1 MRWRGW
7 IHSVSLFLLLGGI
20 LPSFGTAAE
29 VVDRI
34 IAYVNDDII
43 TLSELNE
50 RTNALVAARQQNPF
64 LREQELSLEEM
75 RHSMLNRL
83 IDERLASQEIS
94 RLKISVS
101 EEEVDGA
108 IARIMQENH
117 LTQETLEAELRKEE
131 RTITDLRQQIKE
143 SLEQRKL
150 VSREV
155 QNKTV
160 ITDEIVEAYYQSNM
174 MDFQGKERWR
184 LLDIYLP
191 FNPDDSQEERARLRD
206 LAQQILERVR
216 AGVDFGLLAKKY
228 SQGPGAEAGGDL
240 GYFAPGELEPVLEA
254 AVENL
259 KAGEVSPDIETTRG
273 IHIIKVTEVDR
284 TPPKALDE
292 VRESIRNLL
301 YKREVEFRYREWLS
315 NLRERSYVKIVDE
328 SGSQSQKR

>member
-1 MRWRGW
+1 MRWRSW
-7 IHSVSLFLLLGGI
+7 TLSVSLLLLLGGI

-29 VVDRI
+29 LVDRI

-64 LREQELSLEEM
+64 QREQEQSLEEM
-75 RHSMLNRL
+75 RQTMLNRL
-83 IDERLASQEIS
+83 IDERLASQEIA
-94 RLKISVS
+94 RLKITVS
-101 EEEVDGA
+101 EEEIDA
-108 IARIMQENH
+108 TIARIMKENR
-117 LTQETLEAELRKEE
+117 LTKETLEAELRKDE

-143 SLEQRKL
+143 GLEQRKL

-155 QNKTV
+155 QSKTV

-174 MDFQGKERWR
+174 HDFQEKERWR
-184 LLDIYLP
+184 IQDIYLP
-191 FNPDDSQEERARLRD
+191 YYPDDTPEERARIRN
-206 LAQQILERVR
+206 LAQEILERVR
-216 AGVDFGLLAKKY
+216 AGVDFGSLAKNN
-228 SQGPGAEAGGDL
+228 SRGPGAEAGGDM
-240 GYFAPGELEPVLEA
+240 GYFARGELEPVLEA

-284 TPPKALDE
+284 SPPKALDE

-301 YKREVEFRYREWLS
+301 YRREVEFRYREWLS
-315 NLRERSYVKIVDE
+315 SLRERSYVRIVDE
-328 SGSQSQKR
+328 TGS

>member
-1 MRWRGW
+1 M
-7 IHSVSLFLLLGGI
+7 SLLLLLGGV

-29 VVDRI
+29 LVDRI

-64 LREQELSLEEM
+64 QREQEQSLEEM
-75 RHSMLNRL
+75 RQTMLNRL
-83 IDERLASQEIS
+83 IDERLASQEIA
-94 RLKISVS
+94 RLKITVS
-101 EEEVDGA
+101 EEEIDA
-108 IARIMQENH
+108 TIARIMKENR
-117 LTQETLEAELRKEE
+117 LTKETLEAALRKEE

-143 SLEQRKL
+143 GLEQRKL

-155 QNKTV
+155 QSKTV

-174 MDFQGKERWR
+174 HDFQEKERWR
-184 LLDIYLP
+184 IQDIYLP
-191 FNPDDSQEERARLRD
+191 YYPDDTSEERARIRN
-206 LAQQILERVR
+206 LAQEILERVR
-216 AGVDFGLLAKKY
+216 AGVDFGSLAKNY
-228 SQGPGAEAGGDL
+228 SQGPGAEAGGDM
-240 GYFAPGELEPVLEA
+240 GYFARGELEPVLEA

-284 TPPKALDE
+284 SPPKALDE

-301 YKREVEFRYREWLS
+301 YRREVEFRYREWLS
-315 NLRERSYVKIVDE
+315 SLRERSYVRIVDE
-328 SGSQSQKR
+328 TGS

>member
-1 MRWRGW
+1 M
-7 IHSVSLFLLLGGI
+7 
-20 LPSFGTAAE
+20 PSFGTAAE
-29 VVDRI
+29 LVDRI

-50 RTNALVAARQQNPF
+50 RTNALVAGRQQNPF

-101 EEEVDGA
+101 AEEVDET
-108 IARIMQENH
+108 IARIMKEN
-117 LTQETLEAELRKEE
+117 Q
-131 RTITDLRQQIKE
+131 
-143 SLEQRKL
+143 L

-155 QNKTV
+155 QSKTV
-160 ITDEIVEAYYQSNM
+160 ITDEMVEAYYQ
-174 MDFQGKERWR
+174 DHIHEFEKQERWR
-184 LLDIYLP
+184 IQDIYLP
-191 FNPDDSQEERARLRD
+191 YYPDDTPEEQARLRD

-216 AGVDFGLLAKKY
+216 AGVDFGSLAKNY
-228 SQGPGAEAGGDL
+228 SQGPGAEAGGDM
-240 GYFAPGELEPVLEA
+240 GYFARGELEPVLEA

-284 TPPKALDE
+284 GPPKALDE

-315 NLRERSYVKIVDE
+315 SLRERSYVKIVDE
-328 SGSQSQKR
+328 TSPQLQKQ